1 LTARAIENEMTDI
14 ADTSARFARFVAET
28 GFDHV
33 PPAVIHEAKRSLINF
48 FATAISGC
56 RDRPFE
62 IALRSLLK
70 FSGGQQ
76 ATLIGRTE
84 RIDTLSAA
92 FLNAVSTNISDFDDT
107 HLPTVIHPT
116 APVAPA
122 LLALSETKPI
132 SGADLL
138 LAFVLGVEIECRI
151 GNAISPAHYRRGWH
165 ITATCGVFGSAMAAG
180 KLLGLDDIG
189 LVWALAN
196 AATQSSGLVESLGHD
211 AKSISIGNS
220 ARNGLWAALLA
231 ADGFAGPAHPIEGR
245 FGFFNALGETPDRAA
260 LLDGFGESWELS
272 KNSYKPYPGG
282 IVIHPVIDCVLDLRR
297 AHPIAPTDIER
308 IVVSGNP
315 LLSDRANRP
324 NVTSGRESQVSVQH
338 SVAAAMLFGKAG
350 LDEYTDACVL
360 NPAVLDLRR
369 KVELKQDSAIPVQA
383 AVVEVFAKNGDTH
396 QASVNAARGS
406 AQRPLSDAEL
416 EDKLFTLAAALGPKD
431 ALRRLADAVWTL
443 DRMQDVSAVLSLAR
457 PARL

>member
-1 LTARAIENEMTDI
+1 MTEI
-14 ADTSARFARFVAET
+14 NNTSTSIARFVAGA

-70 FSGGQQ
+70 FSGARQ

-84 RIDTLSAA
+84 RIDALGAA
-92 FLNAVSTNISDFDDT
+92 FLNAVSANISDFDDT

-116 APVAPA
+116 ATIAPA
-122 LLALSETKPI
+122 LLALAELRPI

-165 ITATCGVFGSAMAAG
+165 ITTTCGVFGSAMAAG
-180 KLLGLDDIG
+180 KLLELDSAG
-189 LVWALAN
+189 LVWALGN

-220 ARNGLWAALLA
+220 ARNGLWSALLA
-231 ADGFAGPAHPIEGR
+231 GDGFEGPEHPLEGR
-245 FGFFNALGETPDRAA
+245 FGFFNAMGETPNRAA
-260 LLDGFGESWELS
+260 LLDGFGASWELS

-282 IVIHPVIDCVLDLRR
+282 IVIHPAIDCVLDLRR
-297 AHPIAPTDIER
+297 AQALASADIER
-308 IVVSGNP
+308 IVVHGHP

-324 NVTSGRESQVSVQH
+324 NVTSGREAQVSVQH
-338 SVAAAMLFGKAG
+338 SVAAALLFGKAG
-350 LDEYTDACVL
+350 LDEYTDACVRD
-360 NPAVLDLRR
+360 PAVLDLRR
-369 KVELKQDSAIPVQA
+369 KVELRQDATIPVEA
-383 AVVEVFAKNGDTH
+383 ATVDVVMKNGKAH
-396 QASVNAARGS
+396 HASVSAARGS

-416 EDKLFTLAAALGPKD
+416 EDKLFTLAVALGPKD
-431 ALRRLADAVWTL
+431 ALRRLADTVWAL
-443 DRMQDVSAVLSLAR
+443 DRMQDVSGLLALAR
-457 PARL
+457 PATH